1 MGRCSHSLLD
11 ANSHDGDKFGA
22 GDHSKILSIFWSLY
36 HKPSDEFEVSSGL
49 YLFEVSSGLYL
60 LARVGKLATAP
71 GKKISRILPLELRGN
86 SGNST
91 IQQAAVLAH
100 VLTVFGLS
108 IKQFA
113 KLHIGFDLALAHRAE
128 NFEHLLGAGEVV
140 AYLSIVADVDKE
152 VRLERVDGFVAAG
165 IDTLLEAIDCTR
177 LDGLK
182 FGMGRHNSIEAERR
196 VGYSLIL
203 YPIAR

>member
-1 MGRCSHSLLD
+1 MAIS
-11 ANSHDGDKFGA
+11 
-22 GDHSKILSIFWSLY
+22 
-36 HKPSDEFEVSSGL
+36 
-49 YLFEVSSGLYL
+49 
-60 LARVGKLATAP
+60 LARVIIVKFSQYFGHFITSQVMSSKSPADFTCLP
-71 GKKISRILPLELRGN
+71 ESVSLPPRPEKRSRILPLELRGN

-100 VLTVFGLS
+100 VLTVFCLS

-165 IDTLLEAIDCTR
+165 LDTLLEAIDCTR

-182 FGMGRHNSIEAERR
+182 FGMGRHNSMEAERR
-196 VGYSLIL
+196 VGYPLIL